1 MVVLCIVLE
10 VFHTSLGLIAVL
22 KFPKSIIPKVNMRL
36 NKGDVVYLIKGIQF
50 ESPRQYE
57 DLEGIEFSCLLSE
70 NACDV
75 AVGDVLTLHEE
86 K

>member
-1 MVVLCIVLE
+1 
-10 VFHTSLGLIAVL
+10 
-22 KFPKSIIPKVNMRL
+22 MRL